1 MNLAICLVTRGRQ
14 QYLDQILRSFESA
27 LRDQDVRVH
36 LIDNGS
42 DSVCK
47 EKLIKWQ
54 NANFESVTLH
64 RLEQNDPRYSTLWP
78 LIIGTGADWIL
89 MPGDDDEFRSEIL
102 AEFKSAVAE
111 NPKLVAFA
119 ASAAV
124 MDANG
129 IHLGETLT
137 ASISYSDSQIERL
150 ASAFHEPAFVW
161 PSLFFR
167 ASIIDPKVPS
177 SRYAFD
183 WWAGINLL
191 IAGDVMTSPSIGLNY
206 RAHLGQES
214 NLAPHRRKYFEGSLW
229 LDSLV
234 RSERFSVWVGTLAD
248 SEILNFWRLV
258 LQRQPIYG
266 DAYFAHPILSS
277 LARLLMDSSK
287 SPETAIE
294 IAGELAL
301 LAGVFMKDGEA
312 ITLVNNPT
320 PISSPSPGNIH
331 ADPNLGVC
339 NTIRKACELIRGS
352 DLAKQFFISCS
363 HSEKTSESIYIDC
376 RMLDP
381 QVSSDQT
388 ADRIISEITQFCEDR
403 GDYEMAISNGERLVL
418 RLIRNVKAKLPG
430 HIKVYLRRL
439 KNSRN

>member
-14 QYLDQILRSFESA
+14 QYIDQILRSFEPA
-27 LRDQDVRVH
+27 LRDRDVRVH

-47 EKLIKWQ
+47 EKLIEWQ
-54 NANFESVTLH
+54 RSNSESVTLH

-78 LIIGTGADWIL
+78 LIIETGADWIL

-124 MDANG
+124 MNENG

-137 ASISYSDSQIERL
+137 ASISYSDTRIERV

-191 IAGDVMTSPSIGLNY
+191 IAGDVKTSPSLGLNY

-229 LDSLV
+229 LDFLV
-234 RSERFSVWVGTLAD
+234 RSERFSDWVRTLTD
-248 SEILNFWRLV
+248 DEILIFWRLV
-258 LQRQPIYG
+258 LKRQPIYG

-277 LARLLMDSSK
+277 LARLLMDSSN
-287 SPETAIE
+287 SPQTAIE

-301 LAGVFMKDGEA
+301 LAGVFLKDGEA
-312 ITLVNNPT
+312 ISLVNDPT
-320 PISSPSPGNIH
+320 PISSPSPGNIQTR
-331 ADPNLGVC
+331 PNLGVC
-339 NTIRKACELIRGS
+339 NTIREACELIRGG
-352 DLAKQFFISCS
+352 DLGRQFSISCF
-363 HSEKTSESIYIDC
+363 HSERKNEFIYIDC

-381 QVSSDQT
+381 KVSPDQT
-388 ADRIISEITQFCEDR
+388 ADRIISEITKFCEDH
-403 GDYEMAISNGERLVL
+403 GDFEMAISNGERLVL
-418 RLIRNVKAKLPG
+418 RLIRKVKGKLPG
-430 HIKVYLRRL
+430 RIKVFLRRL
-439 KNSRN
+439 KNSKN